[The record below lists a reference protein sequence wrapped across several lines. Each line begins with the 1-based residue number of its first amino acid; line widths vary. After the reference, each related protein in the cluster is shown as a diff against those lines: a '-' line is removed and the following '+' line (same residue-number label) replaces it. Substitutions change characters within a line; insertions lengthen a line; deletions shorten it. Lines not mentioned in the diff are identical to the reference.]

1 MDRRLRQPGDKSQA
15 AGAALARP
23 QPRHR
28 DHGQDLFR
36 SQAWRALRLCRQHG
50 IPRGWRARGPGRQA
64 PWRAARNEGRND
76 LAFRRLNRLDWR
88 ARLSPV
94 VLAGCGSSGLPALL
108 PPLPGGVLEP
118 GLRFGAR
125 GADGGRRGASAAET
139 RGVEVRVI
147 TDPTVAVS
155 RRAAKVFDA
164 LRIPER
170 AYPVDDRRHQIDHVK
185 LLIADG
191 EAAVGGMNW
200 GRHSDRN
207 HDYVLETR
215 NAIELDRLAR
225 IFDQDWDLAGGHPAP
240 LPQVSGPI
248 AQTSPGGEIRAMLEH
263 VLNRVVHRV
272 MAEVYTLTDAAV
284 VAEMV
289 IAHRRGAAVRVLLDP
304 NQVYN
309 LHAYAV
315 LHAGGVEVRWYPV
328 PKGVLLHAKI
338 GLFDAELVLGSANWT
353 SSGLGVNHELDIETD
368 DAAAVQGYVTRFESD
383 WARSPG

>member
-1 MDRRLRQPGDKSQA
+1 MACLLFLLLSLVGCSNPANISAPAAPA
-15 AGAALARP
+15 AGGEVRLWQDAGIFTLVGRLISSA
-23 QPRHR
+23 RHR
-28 DHGQDLFR
+28 VLLEMYELG
-36 SQAWRALRLCRQHG
+36 
-50 IPRGWRARGPGRQA
+50 
-64 PWRAARNEGRND
+64 RNELVQAIG
-76 LAFRRLNRLDWR
+76 
-88 ARLSPV
+88 
-94 VLAGCGSSGLPALL
+94 
-108 PPLPGGVLEP
+108 
-118 GLRFGAR
+118 
-125 GADGGRRGASAAET
+125 AAEG
-139 RGVEVRVI
+139 RGLEVRVI

-155 RRAAKVFDA
+155 RQAAKVFDA
-164 LRIPER
+164 LRVPER
-170 AYPVDDRRHQIDHVK
+170 AYPVDDGRHQIDHVK

-248 AQTSPGGEIRAMLEH
+248 AQTFPGGEIRAMLEH
-263 VLNRVVHRV
+263 ALNRAVHRV
-272 MAEVYTLTDAAV
+272 LAEVYTLTDAAV
-284 VAEMV
+284 VAEIV

-315 LHAGGVEVRWYPV
+315 LRAGGVEVRWYPV

-353 SSGLGVNHELDIETD
+353 LSGLGVNHELDIETD
-368 DAAAVQGYVTRFESD
+368 DAAAVGAYVTRFESD
-383 WARSPG
+383 WARSR